1 MLITFTMRYDS
12 HSLRGRL
19 LPITLERSISCRL
32 HLLSGQRTPTDA
44 RQRHHIRY
52 LYNHP
57 VRRSIRGRSRV
68 RCTLY
73 RWPIRR
79 WPAYYLSRL
88 GYPQPPTTILCDN
101 TTAIGLA
108 NDNIK
113 MKRSKAIDMRFHWI
127 RDRVRQN
134 QFYLVYIPTK
144 ENIADYMTKNLPKDI
159 HDRFIFYLVRDTTDA
174 ATKCLIA
181 QRRL

>member
-1 MLITFTMRYDS
+1 
-12 HSLRGRL
+12 
-19 LPITLERSISCRL
+19 
-32 HLLSGQRTPTDA
+32 
-44 RQRHHIRY
+44 
-52 LYNHP
+52 
-57 VRRSIRGRSRV
+57 
-68 RCTLY
+68 
-73 RWPIRR
+73 
-79 WPAYYLSRL
+79 
-88 GYPQPPTTILCDN
+88 
-101 TTAIGLA
+101 
-108 NDNIK
+108 

-181 QRRL
+181 TSAITLPLRVGKPLQTGRDSKRGCDEVNFSPIG

>member
-1 MLITFTMRYDS
+1 
-12 HSLRGRL
+12 
-19 LPITLERSISCRL
+19 
-32 HLLSGQRTPTDA
+32 
-44 RQRHHIRY
+44 
-52 LYNHP
+52 
-57 VRRSIRGRSRV
+57 
-68 RCTLY
+68 
-73 RWPIRR
+73 
-79 WPAYYLSRL
+79 L
-88 GYPQPPTTILCDN
+88 GYPQPPTTILFDN

-144 ENIADYMTKNLPKDI
+144 EKITDYMTKNLRKDI
-159 HDRFIFYLVRDTTDA
+159 HDRFIFYLVIDTTVA